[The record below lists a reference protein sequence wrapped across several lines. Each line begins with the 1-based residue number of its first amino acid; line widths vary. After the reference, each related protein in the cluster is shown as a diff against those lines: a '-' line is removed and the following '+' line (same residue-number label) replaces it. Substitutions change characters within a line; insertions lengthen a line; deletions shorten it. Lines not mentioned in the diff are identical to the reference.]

1 VAMEKIGAYYQCYK
15 NRKSLNFVLD
25 NYRKH
30 YPQGNVVLV
39 CDGGDD
45 FTEESIRYRC
55 NYIHDKKIETEKNL
69 IFKGPDSAKKFI
81 HRISENIHL
90 IHEEFFILLEDDVY
104 IMNRIES
111 DLLNDINGCN
121 ENEFFSESIS
131 KIINEARCDSN
142 RKVYYGSFGGC
153 ILRTTFFKRIL
164 MENIKLY
171 SDLDVYFKNSGPSE
185 WASDKLLTYLCLVN
199 GGTIG
204 HYSGLCETWYHDL
217 EMRLKTNSVEVL
229 HQYKEHY

>member
-1 VAMEKIGAYYQCYK
+1 MEKIGAYYQCYK

-90 IHEEFFILLEDDVY
+90 IHEEFFILLERVY
-104 IMNRIES
+104 
-111 DLLNDINGCN
+111 
-121 ENEFFSESIS
+121 
-131 KIINEARCDSN
+131 
-142 RKVYYGSFGGC
+142 
-153 ILRTTFFKRIL
+153 
-164 MENIKLY
+164 
-171 SDLDVYFKNSGPSE
+171 
-185 WASDKLLTYLCLVN
+185 
-199 GGTIG
+199 
-204 HYSGLCETWYHDL
+204 
-217 EMRLKTNSVEVL
+217 
-229 HQYKEHY
+229 

>member
-1 VAMEKIGAYYQCYK
+1 
-15 NRKSLNFVLD
+15 
-25 NYRKH
+25 
-30 YPQGNVVLV
+30 
-39 CDGGDD
+39 
-45 FTEESIRYRC
+45 
-55 NYIHDKKIETEKNL
+55 
-69 IFKGPDSAKKFI
+69 
-81 HRISENIHL
+81 
-90 IHEEFFILLEDDVY
+90 
-104 IMNRIES
+104 
-111 DLLNDINGCN
+111 
-121 ENEFFSESIS
+121 
-131 KIINEARCDSN
+131 
-142 RKVYYGSFGGC
+142 
-153 ILRTTFFKRIL
+153 